1 MKIKHLLYMAG
12 LAVVTAACSNDDA
25 VQQQDAVPVR
35 LAYTTLRADATRA
48 AADTDLNT
56 DFIESG
62 KQVRVRIANTGT
74 TGWEPFVY
82 TTGSDGALELPS
94 PAPCYPLDGTNIDII
109 AYYPA
114 DASTS
119 FSIQADQTTDE
130 NYMASDLMWA
140 PKLTNVAKTTTAQ
153 TLQFTHKM
161 AKFVVTATAGM
172 KVKEINSV
180 TLMGIKPTV
189 SFSQG
194 NGSTGV
200 ASGTATDVLVV
211 KDEHTVSVSGAALIP
226 QQELD
231 GQFLAIGVTMPDGTE
246 STACYSV
253 SSKTFTA
260 GKVYKLNLTVNHKE
274 VGTTNDLS
282 AWAEGSTY
290 SQTPSDSPFLSFTV
304 GDVEFKMVY
313 VEGTDDDITMTWG
326 NYNTSNNQSPNN
338 VSVTVQGLSDYYM
351 GQTEVTNAL
360 WNAVM
365 GSKPGTWSA
374 VGTNNGQPNDGDSY
388 PVAYVSWEQICNAET
403 GFLDKLNAAVADQL
417 PTGMKFV
424 LPSEAQWQYAAQ
436 GGKYSN
442 RYTYSGSNTINDV
455 AWYGNGGTGTTS
467 GKTTNAV
474 ATKPANELGLYD
486 MSGNVW
492 ELCLDWYNVK
502 EANAVLPKDYVD
514 TTTASYRVIR
524 GGGWNGAAVDCT
536 VSCRNYR
543 TPSNPYYGIGFR
555 LALVRTE

>member
-1 MKIKHLLYMAG
+1 MAG

>member
-1 MKIKHLLYMAG
+1 MAG

-374 VGTNNGQPNDGDSY
+374 VGTNNGQPNDGDNY
-388 PVAYVSWEQICNAET
+388 PVAYVSWEQICNT
-403 GFLDKLNAAVADQL
+403 DGFLDKLNAAVADQL

>member
-1 MKIKHLLYMAG
+1 MAG

-35 LAYTTLRADATRA
+35 LAYTTLRADVTRA
-48 AADTDLNT
+48 SAATDLNT
-56 DFIESG
+56 DYIESG
-62 KQVRVRIANTGT
+62 KKVRVRIANTGT
-74 TGWEPFVY
+74 TGWANFDY
-82 TTGSDGALELPS
+82 TTGSAGTLELPS

-194 NGSTGV
+194 NGNTGA

-211 KDEHTVSVSGAALIP
+211 KDEHTASVSGAALIP

-231 GQFLAIGVTMPDGTE
+231 GQFLAIGVTMLDGTE
-246 STACYSV
+246 STAYYSV

-290 SQTPSDSPFLSFTV
+290 SQTPSDSPFLSFTI

-313 VEGTDDDITMTWG
+313 VEGSESDVALTWDDRTTGASYSRHPVKVKGI
-326 NYNTSNNQSPNN
+326 
-338 VSVTVQGLSDYYM
+338 SDYYI
-351 GQTEVTNAL
+351 GQTEVTNGL
-360 WNAVM
+360 WYAVM
-365 GSKPGTWSA
+365 ESKPNVWSPA
-374 VGTNNGQPNDGDSY
+374 NTNNGQPNNGDTY
-388 PVAYVSWEQICNAET
+388 PVAYVSWDQICTAET
-403 GFLDKLNAAVADQL
+403 GFIDKLNVAVASQL
-417 PTGMKFV
+417 PSGWKFV
-424 LPSEAQWQYAAQ
+424 LPSEVQWQYAAI
-436 GGKYSN
+436 GGKYTN
-442 RYTYSGSNTINDV
+442 GYTYSGSNTMGDCS
-455 AWYGNGGTGTTS
+455 WNGGNSGGTTRP
-467 GKTTNAV
+467 V
-474 ATKPANELGLYD
+474 ATKPANELGIYD

-492 ELCLDWYNVK
+492 EWCRDLYATVTDNQEL
-502 EANAVLPKDYVD
+502 AKDYVG
-514 TTTASYRVIR
+514 TSGTVRVIR
-524 GGGWNGAAVDCT
+524 GGCWYITSANDAYLYPSFRYPDTPAAHACDV
-536 VSCRNYR
+536 
-543 TPSNPYYGIGFR
+543 GFR

>member
-1 MKIKHLLYMAG
+1 MAG
-12 LAVVTAACSNDDA
+12 LAVVAVACSSDDA

-140 PKLTNVAKTTTAQ
+140 PKLTNVVKTTTAQ

-194 NGSTGV
+194 NGNTGA

-211 KDEHTVSVSGAALIP
+211 KGEHTASVSGAALIP

-231 GQFLAIGVTMPDGTE
+231 GQFLAIGVTMLDGTE
-246 STACYSV
+246 STAYYSV

-313 VEGTDDDITMTWG
+313 VEGGENVALKFGDLSSNGTPSSFVSRNITVEKIT
-326 NYNTSNNQSPNN
+326 
-338 VSVTVQGLSDYYM
+338 DYYI
-351 GQTEVTNAL
+351 GQTEVTNGL

-365 GSKPGTWSA
+365 GSKPQVWSNNS
-374 VGTNNGQPNDGDSY
+374 TNDGQPNDGDSY
-388 PVAYVSWEQICNAET
+388 PVAYVSWDMICTAST
-403 GFLDKLNAAVADQL
+403 GFIDKLNVLIADQL

-424 LPSEAQWQYAAQ
+424 LPSEVQWQYAAI

-442 RYTYSGSNTINDV
+442 GYTYSGSSTLGDSS
-455 AWYGNGGTGTTS
+455 WYGGNSGGSTHP
-467 GKTTNAV
+467 V
-474 ATKPANELGLYD
+474 ATKPANELGIYD

-492 ELCLDWYNVK
+492 EWCYDAPVDMT
-502 EANAVLPKDYVD
+502 EGQTVEKDYIC
-514 TTTASYRVIR
+514 TLGSTHVIR
-524 GGGWNGAAVDCT
+524 GGGWNAISSIAACFYPSFRYPYAATSLLYT
-536 VSCRNYR
+536 V
-543 TPSNPYYGIGFR
+543 GFR

>member
-12 LAVVTAACSNDDA
+12 LAVVAVACSSDDA

-35 LAYTTLRADATRA
+35 LAYTTLRVDATRA

-140 PKLTNVAKTTTAQ
+140 TKMTNVAKTTTAQ

-194 NGSTGV
+194 NGNTGA

-211 KDEHTVSVSGAALIP
+211 KDEHTASVSGAALIP

-246 STACYSV
+246 STAYYSV

-313 VEGTDDDITMTWG
+313 VEGTDDNITMTWG
-326 NYNTSNNQSPNN
+326 NYNSTTPSSPNN
-338 VSVTVQGLSDYYM
+338 VSVIIHGLSDYYI
-351 GQTEVTNAL
+351 GQTLVTNAL

-365 GSKPGTWSA
+365 GSKPVVWS
-374 VGTNNGQPNDGDSY
+374 GSRQNDGQPTAEDDY
-388 PVAYVSWEQICNAET
+388 PVAYVSHQQVIGKPADGNAE
-403 GFLDKLNAAVADQL
+403 GCFLYKLNAAIASQL
-417 PTGMKFV
+417 PTGMKFS
-424 LPSEAQWQYAAQ
+424 LPSEFQWQYAAQ
-436 GGKYSN
+436 GGKHSRN
-442 RYTYSGSNTINDV
+442 YTYAGSNTLADV
-455 AWYGNGGTGTTS
+455 AWCNTNS
-467 GKTTNAV
+467 GYMTHPV
-474 ATKPANELGLYD
+474 GSKPANELGLYD
-486 MSGNVW
+486 MSGNLW
-492 ELCLDWYNVK
+492 EWCRDYYV
-502 EANAVLPKDYVD
+502 EANNNTEFEKDFVN
-514 TTTASYRVIR
+514 TTSGTSGVNR
-524 GGGWNGAAVDCT
+524 GGAWSDTYGWPSFRHTNGGA
-536 VSCRNYR
+536 NYH
-543 TPSNPYYGIGFR
+543 IGFR

>member
-1 MKIKHLLYMAG
+1 MT
-12 LAVVTAACSNDDA
+12 VACSNDDA

-35 LAYTTLRADATRA
+35 LAYTTLQADATRA
-48 AADTDLNT
+48 AAATDLNT

-94 PAPCYPLDGTNIDII
+94 PAPFYPLDGTNIDII

-130 NYMASDLMWA
+130 NYTASDLMWA
-140 PKLTNVAKTTTAQ
+140 TKLTNVAKTTTAQ

-194 NGSTGV
+194 NGNTGA

-211 KDEHTVSVSGAALIP
+211 KDEHTASVSGAALIP

-231 GQFLAIGVTMPDGTE
+231 GQFLAIGVTMLDGTE
-246 STACYSV
+246 STAYYSV

-260 GKVYKLNLTVNHKE
+260 GKVYTLNLTVNHKE

-313 VEGTDDDITMTWG
+313 VEGTDDNITMTWG

-365 GSKPGTWSA
+365 EYKPILWSPA
-374 VGTNNGQPNDGDSY
+374 NTNNGQPNNGDTY
-388 PVAYVSWEQICNAET
+388 PVAYVSFEQIMGADGTGTAAEC
-403 GFLDKLNAAVADQL
+403 FIKKLNVLAASQL

-442 RYTYSGSNTINDV
+442 GYNYSGSSTIGDV
-455 AWYGNGGTGTTS
+455 AWYNDNSALSNQKQTH
-467 GKTTNAV
+467 AV

-486 MSGNVW
+486 MTGNVW
-492 ELCLDWYNVK
+492 EWCQDWYNVK
-502 EANAVLPKDYVD
+502 ANNAVLSKDYVD
-514 TTTASYRVIR
+514 TTTASSRVLR
-524 GGGWNGAAVDCT
+524 GGGWPYAAVHCT
-536 VSCRNYR
+536 VAFRNCSA
-543 TPSNPYYGIGFR
+543 PSGQNYSVGFR

>member
-1 MKIKHLLYMAG
+1 MAG
-12 LAVVTAACSNDDA
+12 LAVVAVACSSDDA

>member
-1 MKIKHLLYMAG
+1 MAG

-492 ELCLDWYNVK
+492 EWCQDWYNAK
-502 EANAVLPKDYVD
+502 EANAVLSKDYVD